1 MAKAFGFDD
10 EVIIGL
16 ENPSNKKNSKSKKVS
31 KIKPEKSDKKLHK
44 IRNNKRQTNNL
55 QKEKT
60 KRNMKENNRKRN
72 NLQKDNSKSN
82 KKQGIAQNENI
93 KSSRRQNNI
102 KDEDKKSNILQNTM
116 QGENNKTIKKQYNKK
131 KRKTKIKRMPK
142 ILTLEQERKR
152 KKIYRIIKI
161 GIIILIILVAIV
173 LTMFSPLFNIKE
185 ILVSGNNKLSK
196 ETIIS
201 ISEIIEGQNTYKINK
216 SQVEEKMKES
226 NAYINKVKIKR
237 ILPSKIQ
244 IQVEERVATF
254 MLEYG
259 GGYVYLDE
267 QGYILEI
274 SNEKLEIPIIQGTTT
289 LDENIKV
296 GNRLCT
302 EDLKKLSIILKIMQS
317 ATQVDISKLIT
328 KIDIS
333 TEENYK
339 IVFET
344 EQKTA
349 HLGDG
354 TNITNKVKYIK
365 LFLEDEKT
373 VPGEIFVNMDL
384 NKRDPYFRKQ
394 I

>member
-1 MAKAFGFDD
+1 MAKTFNFDD

-16 ENPSNKKNSKSKKVS
+16 ENPTSQKNNKSKKVS
-31 KIKPEKSDKKLHK
+31 TGKKKKSVNQTNKIKNEKK
-44 IRNNKRQTNNL
+44 QTNNL
-55 QKEKT
+55 QK
-60 KRNMKENNRKRN
+60 
-72 NLQKDNSKSN
+72 
-82 KKQGIAQNENI
+82 GNI
-93 KSSRRQNNI
+93 KSSKKQNTRQ
-102 KDEDKKSNILQNTM
+102 KDTTRSNKLAVQQEDIKSN
-116 QGENNKTIKKQYNKK
+116 KKQYNKK
-131 KRKTKIKRMPK
+131 KRKPK
-142 ILTLEQERKR
+142 VKKVPKVLTPEQEKTRKR
-152 KKIYRIIKI
+152 IYKIIKI
-161 GIIILIILVAIV
+161 GIIILIIFIAIV

-185 ILVSGNNKLSK
+185 ILVSGNSKLSK
-196 ETIIS
+196 DTIIS
-201 ISEIIEGQNTYKINK
+201 LSGIIEGENTYKINK
-216 SQVEEKMKES
+216 SKVEDKMKDS
-226 NAYINKVKIKR
+226 SAYIDNIKIKR
-237 ILPSKIQ
+237 ILPSKIE

-259 GGYVYLDE
+259 GGYVYLNE

-274 SNEKLEIPIIQGTTT
+274 SNEKLEIPIIQGASTS
-289 LDENIKV
+289 DENIKV

-302 EDLKKLSIILKIMQS
+302 EDLKKFSIVLKIMQS
-317 ATQVDISKLIT
+317 AIQADIAKLIT

-333 TEENYK
+333 NEENYK

-354 TNITNKVKYIK
+354 TNITNKIGYIQ